1 MKKELFKSTLIY
13 LKNNYLWRH
22 DKNYIRVIFIITVC
36 SGVAFANCNS
46 RHPWLAA
53 SFVKTWQFYVLT
65 RCFIGVYMST
75 PLEEYLSSCNGK
87 PNAAMC
93 SYVANLQQ
101 VAEIGPEIAA
111 SIVNELEN
119 QRSHLKLVASEN
131 YCSLNVQ
138 AAMGNLLTD
147 KYAEGYPEHRYYGG
161 CVNIDAVEN
170 TAAREAEKLFG
181 AEYAYVQPHSGA
193 DTNLVAYWAILSAK
207 VETPTLEELGVKSLN
222 DLTAEQ
228 FDMLRKRFGNQRL
241 MGLDYSCGGHLTHG
255 YRMNVSARMFE
266 SHPYGVEEDTG
277 LLDYDKIEKQAM
289 EVKPLIL
296 LAGYSA
302 YPRKINFKRFRDIAD
317 KCGAVLMVDMAH
329 FAGLVAGKAFTDDY
343 DPVKWADIVTTT
355 THKTLRGPRGALIL
369 CKKEYADY
377 VNKGCPMV
385 LGGPLG
391 HVMAAKAIALKEANT
406 PAYREYAGNVVKNA
420 QALAEACKSLGM
432 PLQTGGTDNHLMLA
446 DVTVYG
452 LTGKQAEA
460 ALFNCGITA
469 NANALPYDKN
479 GAWWTSG
486 IRIGTPGLTTL
497 GFNTEDMKEVASII
511 DFVLKG
517 TKPGLTK
524 DGKPAKGK
532 INLDPKVQEEA
543 KKRVNK
549 LLSAHV
555 LYPEL
560 DLDFLKKEFVK

>member
-1 MKKELFKSTLIY
+1 
-13 LKNNYLWRH
+13 
-22 DKNYIRVIFIITVC
+22 
-36 SGVAFANCNS
+36 
-46 RHPWLAA
+46 
-53 SFVKTWQFYVLT
+53 
-65 RCFIGVYMST
+65 MST
-75 PLEEYLSSCNGK
+75 PLEEYLTLCGGK
-87 PNAAMC
+87 PNASMC
-93 SYVANLQQ
+93 AYVANLQQ
-101 VAEIGPEIAA
+101 VASVDSKIAA

-131 YCSLNVQ
+131 YCSLAVQ

-170 TAAREAEKLFG
+170 NAAREAEKLFG
-181 AEYAYVQPHSGA
+181 ADYAYVQPHSGA

-207 VETPTLEELGVKSLN
+207 VETPTLEELGVKSLAELK
-222 DLTAEQ
+222 DEQ

-266 SHPYGVEEDTG
+266 SHPYGVDEKTG
-277 LLDYDKIEKQAM
+277 LLDYDKIERQAM

-302 YPRKINFKRFRDIAD
+302 YPRAINFRRFREIAD

-329 FAGLVAGKAFTDDY
+329 FAGLVAGKVFTDDF

-355 THKTLRGPRGALIL
+355 THKTLRGPRGAMIL

-391 HVMAAKAIALKEANT
+391 HVMAAKAIAFKEANT
-406 PAYREYAGNVVKNA
+406 ASYREYTQNVVKNA
-420 QALAEACKSLGM
+420 KALSEACKSLGF
-432 PLQTGGTDNHLMLA
+432 PVQTGGTDNHLMLL

-460 ALFNCGITA
+460 ALFACGVTV

-486 IRIGTPGLTTL
+486 IRIGTPALTSL
-497 GFNTEDMKEVASII
+497 GFVEDEMKEVASII
-511 DFVLKG
+511 DLVLKG

-532 INLDPKVQEEA
+532 IELDPEIQKEA
-543 KKRVNK
+543 KKRVSA
-549 LLSAHV
+549 LLSSHV

-560 DLDFLKKEFVK
+560 DLDFLKKQFVK

>member
-1 MKKELFKSTLIY
+1 
-13 LKNNYLWRH
+13 
-22 DKNYIRVIFIITVC
+22 
-36 SGVAFANCNS
+36 
-46 RHPWLAA
+46 
-53 SFVKTWQFYVLT
+53 
-65 RCFIGVYMST
+65 MST
-75 PLEEYLSSCNGK
+75 PLEEYLTLCGGK
-87 PNAAMC
+87 PNASMC
-93 SYVANLQQ
+93 AYVANLQQ
-101 VAEIGPEIAA
+101 VASVDSKIAA

-131 YCSLNVQ
+131 YCSLAVQ

-170 TAAREAEKLFG
+170 NAAREAEKLFG
-181 AEYAYVQPHSGA
+181 ADYAYVQPHSGA

-207 VETPTLEELGVKSLN
+207 VETPTLEELGVKSLAELK
-222 DLTAEQ
+222 DEQ

-266 SHPYGVEEDTG
+266 SHPYGVDEKTG
-277 LLDYDKIEKQAM
+277 LLDYEKIERQAM

-302 YPRKINFKRFRDIAD
+302 YPRAINFRRFREIAD

-329 FAGLVAGKAFTDDY
+329 FAGLVAGKVFTDDF

-355 THKTLRGPRGALIL
+355 THKTLRGPRGAMIL

-391 HVMAAKAIALKEANT
+391 HVMAAKAIAFKEANT
-406 PAYREYAGNVVKNA
+406 ASYREYAQNVVKNA
-420 QALAEACKSLGM
+420 KVLSEACKSLGF
-432 PLQTGGTDNHLMLA
+432 PVQTGGTDNHLMLL

-460 ALFNCGITA
+460 ALFACGVTV

-486 IRIGTPGLTTL
+486 IRIGTPALTTL
-497 GFNTEDMKEVASII
+497 GFVEDEMKEVASII
-511 DFVLKG
+511 DLVLKG

-532 INLDPKVQEEA
+532 IELATHVQKEA
-543 KKRVNK
+543 KKRVSA
-549 LLSAHV
+549 LLSSHV

-560 DLDFLKKEFVK
+560 DLDFLKKQFAE

>member
-1 MKKELFKSTLIY
+1 MY
-13 LKNNYLWRH
+13 
-22 DKNYIRVIFIITVC
+22 
-36 SGVAFANCNS
+36 
-46 RHPWLAA
+46 
-53 SFVKTWQFYVLT
+53 
-65 RCFIGVYMST
+65 T
-75 PLEEYLSSCNGK
+75 PLEEYLTLCGGK
-87 PNAAMC
+87 PNASMC
-93 SYVANLQQ
+93 AYVANLQQ
-101 VAEIGPEIAA
+101 VASVDSKIAA

-131 YCSLNVQ
+131 YCSLAVQ

-170 TAAREAEKLFG
+170 NAAREAEKLFG
-181 AEYAYVQPHSGA
+181 ADYAYVQPHSGA

-207 VETPTLEELGVKSLN
+207 VETPTLEELGVKSLAELK
-222 DLTAEQ
+222 DEQ

-266 SHPYGVEEDTG
+266 SHPYGVDEKTG
-277 LLDYDKIEKQAM
+277 LLDYDEIERQAM

-302 YPRKINFKRFRDIAD
+302 YPRAINFRRFREIAD

-329 FAGLVAGKAFTDDY
+329 FAGLVAGKVFTDDF
-343 DPVKWADIVTTT
+343 DPVKWADIITTT
-355 THKTLRGPRGALIL
+355 THKTLRGPRGAMIL

-391 HVMAAKAIALKEANT
+391 HVMAAKAIAFKEANT
-406 PAYREYAGNVVKNA
+406 ASYREYAQNVVKNA
-420 QALAEACKSLGM
+420 KALSEACKSLGF
-432 PLQTGGTDNHLMLA
+432 PVQTGGTDNHLMLL

-460 ALFNCGITA
+460 ALFACGVTV

-486 IRIGTPGLTTL
+486 IRIGTPALTTL
-497 GFNTEDMKEVASII
+497 GFVEDEMKKVASII
-511 DFVLKG
+511 DLVLKG

-532 INLDPKVQEEA
+532 IELDPEIQKEA
-543 KKRVNK
+543 KKRVSA
-549 LLSAHV
+549 LLSSHV

-560 DLDFLKKEFVK
+560 DLDFLKKQFAE

>member
-1 MKKELFKSTLIY
+1 
-13 LKNNYLWRH
+13 
-22 DKNYIRVIFIITVC
+22 
-36 SGVAFANCNS
+36 
-46 RHPWLAA
+46 
-53 SFVKTWQFYVLT
+53 
-65 RCFIGVYMST
+65 MSS
-75 PLEEYLSSCNGK
+75 PLENYLSSCNGK
-87 PNAAMC
+87 INAAMTA
-93 SYVANLQQ
+93 YVANLEQ
-101 VAEIGPEIAA
+101 VAKVSPEIAS

-119 QRSHLKLVASEN
+119 QRTHLKLVASEN
-131 YCSLNVQ
+131 YCSLSVQ

-170 TAAREAEKLFG
+170 LAAREAEKLFG
-181 AEYAYVQPHSGA
+181 ADYAYVQPHSGA
-193 DTNLVAYWAILSAK
+193 DTNLVAYWAILSKK
-207 VETPTLEELGVKSLN
+207 VETPTLEELGVKSLGE
-222 DLTAEQ
+222 LTDEQ
-228 FDMLRKRFGNQRL
+228 FDSLRKKFGNQKL

-266 SHPYGVEEDTG
+266 SHPYGVDKETG
-277 LLDYDKIEKQAM
+277 LLDYDAIEKQAM

-296 LAGYSA
+296 LTGFSA
-302 YPRKINFKRFRDIAD
+302 YPRKINFKRFREIAD

-329 FAGLVAGKAFTDDY
+329 FAGLVAGKVFTDDY

-369 CKKEYADY
+369 CKAEYADY

-406 PAYREYAGNVVKNA
+406 DAYRQWASNVVKNA
-420 QALAEACKSLGM
+420 KALAEGCIAHGM
-432 PLQTGGTDNHLMLA
+432 PLQTGGTENHLMLV
-446 DVTVYG
+446 DVTCYG

-460 ALFNCGITA
+460 ALFKCGITA

-486 IRIGTPGLTTL
+486 IRIGTPALTTL
-497 GFNTEDMKEVASII
+497 GMNENDMKEVSDII

-524 DGKPAKGK
+524 EGKPAKGK
-532 INLDPKVQEEA
+532 IEISDETVA
-543 KKRVNK
+543 KARERVNA
-549 LLSAHV
+549 LLASHV

>member
-1 MKKELFKSTLIY
+1 
-13 LKNNYLWRH
+13 
-22 DKNYIRVIFIITVC
+22 
-36 SGVAFANCNS
+36 
-46 RHPWLAA
+46 
-53 SFVKTWQFYVLT
+53 
-65 RCFIGVYMST
+65 MST
-75 PLEEYLSSCNGK
+75 PIEDYLASCGNK
-87 PNAAMC
+87 PNAAMLA
-93 SYVANLQQ
+93 YVANLQQ
-101 VAEIGPEIAA
+101 TATVAPEIAA
-111 SIVNELEN
+111 SVVNELEN
-119 QRSHLKLVASEN
+119 QRRHLKLVASEN
-131 YCSLNVQ
+131 YCSLAVQ
-138 AAMGNLLTD
+138 ATMGNLLTD
-147 KYAEGYPEHRYYGG
+147 KYAEGFPEHRYYGG

-170 TAAREAEKLFG
+170 VAAREAEALFG
-181 AEYAYVQPHSGA
+181 ADYAYVQPHSGA

-207 VETPTLEELGVKSLN
+207 VETPTLEELGVKSLAE
-222 DLTAEQ
+222 LTDEQ
-228 FDMLRKRFGNQRL
+228 FDMLRKRFGNQKL

-266 SHPYGVEEDTG
+266 SHPYGVDRETG
-277 LLDYDKIEKQAM
+277 LLDYDAIEKQAM

-296 LAGYSA
+296 LTGYSA
-302 YPRKINFKRFRDIAD
+302 YPRKINFRRFREIAD

-329 FAGLVAGKAFTDDY
+329 FAGLVAGKVFTGDY

-369 CKKEYADY
+369 CKEQFKDY

-391 HVMAAKAIALKEANT
+391 HIMAAKAVAFKEART
-406 PAYREYAGNVVKNA
+406 PAYQQYAQNVVKNA
-420 QALAEACKSLGM
+420 QALAKSCQDKGM
-432 PLQTGGTDNHLMLA
+432 VLQTGGTENHLMLI
-446 DVTVYG
+446 DVTTYG

-460 ALFNCGITA
+460 ALFQCGVTA

-486 IRIGTPGLTTL
+486 IRVGTPGLTTL
-497 GFNTEDMKEVASII
+497 GMNEKDMEEVASII

-524 DGKPAKGK
+524 EGKPAKGK
-532 INLDPKVQEEA
+532 IDLDATVQAEA
-543 KKRVNK
+543 RKRVDA
-549 LLSAHV
+549 LLGAHV

>member
-1 MKKELFKSTLIY
+1 
-13 LKNNYLWRH
+13 
-22 DKNYIRVIFIITVC
+22 
-36 SGVAFANCNS
+36 
-46 RHPWLAA
+46 
-53 SFVKTWQFYVLT
+53 
-65 RCFIGVYMST
+65 MST

-101 VAEIGPEIAA
+101 VAAVGPEIAA

-170 TAAREAEKLFG
+170 TAAHEAEKLFG

-207 VETPTLEELGVKSLN
+207 IETPTLEELGVKSLN

-255 YRMNVSARMFE
+255 YRMNVSAGMFE

-302 YPRKINFKRFRDIAD
+302 YPRKINFKRFREIAD

-329 FAGLVAGKAFTDDY
+329 FAGLVAGKVLTDDF

-406 PAYREYAGNVVKNA
+406 SAYQEYAKNVVKNA
-420 QALAEACKSLGM
+420 QALAEACMALGM
-432 PLQTGGTDNHLMLA
+432 PLQTGGTDNHLMLV

-543 KKRVNK
+543 KNRVNK

>member
-1 MKKELFKSTLIY
+1 
-13 LKNNYLWRH
+13 
-22 DKNYIRVIFIITVC
+22 
-36 SGVAFANCNS
+36 
-46 RHPWLAA
+46 
-53 SFVKTWQFYVLT
+53 
-65 RCFIGVYMST
+65 MST

-87 PNAAMC
+87 PNAAMTA
-93 SYVANLQQ
+93 YVANLQQ
-101 VAEIGPEIAA
+101 VAAVGPDIAA
-111 SIVNELEN
+111 SIVNEIEN

-131 YCSLNVQ
+131 YCSLSVQ
-138 AAMGNLLTD
+138 SAMGNLLTD

-161 CVNIDAVEN
+161 CINVDAIEM
-170 TAAREAEKLFG
+170 TAAKEAMELFG

-228 FDMLRKRFGNQRL
+228 FDSLRKKFGNQKL

-255 YRMNVSARMFE
+255 YKMNVSARMFE
-266 SHPYGVEEDTG
+266 SHPYGVDKETG
-277 LLDYDKIEKQAM
+277 LLDYDAIEKQAM

-296 LAGYSA
+296 LTGYSA
-302 YPRKINFKRFRDIAD
+302 YPRKINFKRFREIAD

-329 FAGLVAGKAFTDDY
+329 FAGLVAGKVFEGDY

-355 THKTLRGPRGALIL
+355 THKTLRGPRGAMIL
-369 CKKEYADY
+369 CKKEFEDY

-385 LGGPLG
+385 LGGPLP
-391 HVMAAKAIALKEANT
+391 HVMAAKAIAFKEART
-406 PAYREYAGNVVKNA
+406 PEYQKWAHQVVKNA
-420 QALAEACKSLGM
+420 QALAEGCKSFGM
-432 PLQTGGTDNHLMLA
+432 PLQTDGTDNHLMLV

-460 ALFNCGITA
+460 ALFQCGVTA

-486 IRIGTPGLTTL
+486 IRIGTPALTTL
-497 GFNTEDMKEVASII
+497 GMNEDDMKEVASII
-511 DFVLKG
+511 DFILKG
-517 TKPGLTK
+517 TKPGVTK
-524 DGKPAKGK
+524 EGKPAKGK
-532 INLDPKVQEEA
+532 IALDSKVQEEA
-543 KKRVNK
+543 KKRVQK
-549 LLSAHV
+549 LLSSHV

-560 DLDFLKKEFVK
+560 DLEFLKKEFVK

>member
-1 MKKELFKSTLIY
+1 
-13 LKNNYLWRH
+13 
-22 DKNYIRVIFIITVC
+22 
-36 SGVAFANCNS
+36 
-46 RHPWLAA
+46 
-53 SFVKTWQFYVLT
+53 
-65 RCFIGVYMST
+65 MST
-75 PLEEYLSSCNGK
+75 PLEEYLTLCGGK
-87 PNAAMC
+87 PNASMC
-93 SYVANLQQ
+93 AYVANLQQ
-101 VAEIGPEIAA
+101 VASVDSKIAA
-111 SIVNELEN
+111 SVVNELEN

-131 YCSLNVQ
+131 YCSLAVQ

-181 AEYAYVQPHSGA
+181 ADYAYVQPHSGA

-207 VETPTLEELGVKSLN
+207 VETPTLEELGVKSL
-222 DLTAEQ
+222 AELKDDE

-266 SHPYGVEEDTG
+266 SHPYGVDEKTG
-277 LLDYDKIEKQAM
+277 LLDYDKIERQAM
-289 EVKPLIL
+289 DVKPLIL

-302 YPRKINFKRFRDIAD
+302 YPRAINFRRFREIAD

-329 FAGLVAGKAFTDDY
+329 FAGLVAGKVFTDDF

-355 THKTLRGPRGALIL
+355 THKTLRGPRGAMIL

-391 HVMAAKAIALKEANT
+391 HVIAAKAIAFKEANT
-406 PAYREYAGNVVKNA
+406 ASYREYAQNVVKNA
-420 QALAEACKSLGM
+420 KALSEACKSLGF
-432 PLQTGGTDNHLMLA
+432 PVQTGGTDNHLMLL

-460 ALFNCGITA
+460 ALFACGVTV

-486 IRIGTPGLTTL
+486 IRIGTPALTTL
-497 GFNTEDMKEVASII
+497 GFVEDEMKEVASII
-511 DFVLKG
+511 DLVLKG

-532 INLDPKVQEEA
+532 IELDPEIQKEA
-543 KKRVNK
+543 KKRVSA
-549 LLSAHV
+549 LLSSHV

-560 DLDFLKKEFVK
+560 DLDFLKKQFAE

>member
-1 MKKELFKSTLIY
+1 M
-13 LKNNYLWRH
+13 
-22 DKNYIRVIFIITVC
+22 
-36 SGVAFANCNS
+36 
-46 RHPWLAA
+46 
-53 SFVKTWQFYVLT
+53 
-65 RCFIGVYMST
+65 T
-75 PLEEYLSSCNGK
+75 PLEEYLELCNGK
-87 PNAAMC
+87 PNVAMT

-101 VAEIGPEIAA
+101 VQAVAPEIAA

-147 KYAEGYPEHRYYGG
+147 KYAEGFPEHRYYGG

-170 TAAREAEKLFG
+170 TAAREAEALFG
-181 AEYAYVQPHSGA
+181 ADYAYVQPHSGA
-193 DTNLVAYWAILSAK
+193 DTNLVAYWAILSKK
-207 VETPTLEELGVKSLN
+207 VETPTLEEMGVKSLAE
-222 DLTAEQ
+222 LTDAQ
-228 FDMLRKRFGNQRL
+228 FDELRHRFGNQRL

-266 SHPYGVEEDTG
+266 SHPYGVDKETG
-277 LLDYDKIEKQAM
+277 LLDYDAIEKQAM

-296 LAGYSA
+296 LAGFSA
-302 YPRKINFKRFRDIAD
+302 YPRKIDFKRFREIAD

-329 FAGLVAGKAFTDDY
+329 FAGLVAGKVLTGDY

-369 CKKEYADY
+369 CKAEYADY

-391 HVMAAKAIALKEANT
+391 HVMAAKAVALKEART
-406 PAYREYAGNVVKNA
+406 PEYQKYAQNVVKNA
-420 QALAEACKSLGM
+420 KALAASCIERGM
-432 PLQTGGTDNHLMLA
+432 TLQTGGTDNHLMLV
-446 DVTVYG
+446 DVSTYG

-460 ALFNCGITA
+460 ALFKCGVTA

-497 GFNTEDMKEVASII
+497 GMNENDMKEVADII

-517 TKPGLTK
+517 TKPGVTK
-524 DGKPAKGK
+524 EGKPAKGK
-532 INLDPKVQEEA
+532 IVLDEAVEAEA
-543 KKRVNK
+543 KKRVQN
-549 LLSAHV
+549 LLSQHV

-560 DLDFLKKEFVK
+560 DLGLLKKWFVA

>member
-1 MKKELFKSTLIY
+1 
-13 LKNNYLWRH
+13 
-22 DKNYIRVIFIITVC
+22 
-36 SGVAFANCNS
+36 
-46 RHPWLAA
+46 
-53 SFVKTWQFYVLT
+53 
-65 RCFIGVYMST
+65 MST
-75 PLEEYLSSCNGK
+75 PLENYLAKSNGK
-87 PNAAMC
+87 PNAA
-93 SYVANLQQ
+93 
-101 VAEIGPEIAA
+101 I
-111 SIVNELEN
+111 
-119 QRSHLKLVASEN
+119 HLKLVASEN

-181 AEYAYVQPHSGA
+181 ADYAYVQPHSGA
-193 DTNLVAYWAILSAK
+193 DANLVAYWAILSK
-207 VETPTLEELGVKSLN
+207 KIETPTLEELGVKSLA
-222 DLTAEQ
+222 DLTDAQ
-228 FDMLRKRFGNQRL
+228 FDDLRKKFGNQKL

-266 SHPYGVEEDTG
+266 SHPYGVDKETG
-277 LLDYDKIEKQAM
+277 LLDYDAIEKQAM

-296 LAGYSA
+296 LTGFSA
-302 YPRKINFKRFRDIAD
+302 YPRKIDFKRFRAIAD
-317 KCGAVLMVDMAH
+317 KCGATLMVDMAH
-329 FAGLVAGKAFTDDY
+329 FAGLVAGKVWTGDN
-343 DPVKWADIVTTT
+343 DPVKWADVVTTT
-355 THKTLRGPRGALIL
+355 THKTLRGPRGSIIL

-406 PAYREYAGNVVKNA
+406 QAYRDWASQVVKNA
-420 QALAEACKSLGM
+420 QALAKSCMDLGM
-432 PLQTGGTDNHLMLA
+432 VLQTGGTEDHLML
-446 DVTVYG
+446 
-452 LTGKQAEA
+452 EA
-460 ALFNCGITA
+460 ALFQCGVTA

-497 GFNTEDMKEVASII
+497 GMNEKDMAEVASII

-524 DGKPAKGK
+524 EGKPAKGK
-532 INLDPKVQEEA
+532 IDLDASVQA
-543 KKRVNK
+543 KAKERVNA

-560 DLDFLKKEFVK
+560 DLDFLKKEFCN

>member
-1 MKKELFKSTLIY
+1 
-13 LKNNYLWRH
+13 
-22 DKNYIRVIFIITVC
+22 
-36 SGVAFANCNS
+36 
-46 RHPWLAA
+46 
-53 SFVKTWQFYVLT
+53 
-65 RCFIGVYMST
+65 MST
-75 PLEEYLSSCNGK
+75 PIENYLAACGNK
-87 PNAAMC
+87 PNPAMIA
-93 SYVANLQQ
+93 YVANLQQ
-101 VAEIGPEIAA
+101 VAAVGPDIAA

-170 TAAREAEKLFG
+170 TAAREAEALFG
-181 AEYAYVQPHSGA
+181 ADYAYVQPHSGA
-193 DTNLVAYWAILSAK
+193 DTNLVAYWAILSK
-207 VETPTLEELGVKSLN
+207 KIETPTLEELGVKSLAE
-222 DLTAEQ
+222 LTDEQ
-228 FDMLRKRFGNQRL
+228 FDMLRKKFGNQRL

-266 SHPYGVEEDTG
+266 SHPYGVDKETG
-277 LLDYDKIEKQAM
+277 LLDYDAIEKQAM

-296 LAGYSA
+296 LTGFSA
-302 YPRKINFKRFRDIAD
+302 YPRKINFRRFREIAD

-329 FAGLVAGKAFTDDY
+329 FAGLVAGKVFTDDF
-343 DPVKWADIVTTT
+343 DPVKWADVVTTT
-355 THKTLRGPRGALIL
+355 THKTLRGPRGAMIL
-369 CKKEYADY
+369 CKKEFADY

-391 HVMAAKAIALKEANT
+391 HIMAAKAIAFKEART
-406 PAYREYAGNVVKNA
+406 EAYRNYAQNVVKNA
-420 QALAEACKSLGM
+420 KVLADECMKLGM
-432 PLQTGGTDNHLMLA
+432 TLQTGGTDNHLMLI
-446 DVTVYG
+446 DVTTYG

-460 ALFNCGITA
+460 ALFKCGITA

-486 IRIGTPGLTTL
+486 IRVGTPGLTTL
-497 GFNTEDMKEVASII
+497 GMNGDDMKEVASLI

-524 DGKPAKGK
+524 EGKPAKGK
-532 INLDPKVQEEA
+532 IVLDEKTESEA
-543 KKRVNK
+543 KSRVQK
-549 LLSAHV
+549 LLKAHM

>member
-1 MKKELFKSTLIY
+1 MY
-13 LKNNYLWRH
+13 
-22 DKNYIRVIFIITVC
+22 
-36 SGVAFANCNS
+36 
-46 RHPWLAA
+46 
-53 SFVKTWQFYVLT
+53 
-65 RCFIGVYMST
+65 T
-75 PLEEYLSSCNGK
+75 PLEEYLSLCGGK
-87 PNAAMC
+87 PNASMC
-93 SYVANLQQ
+93 AYVANLQQ
-101 VAEIGPEIAA
+101 VASVDSKIAA
-111 SIVNELEN
+111 SVVNELEN

-131 YCSLNVQ
+131 YCSLAVQ

-181 AEYAYVQPHSGA
+181 ADYAYVQPHSGA

-207 VETPTLEELGVKSLN
+207 VETPTLEELGVKSL
-222 DLTAEQ
+222 AELKDDE

-266 SHPYGVEEDTG
+266 SHPYGVDEKTG
-277 LLDYDKIEKQAM
+277 LLDYDKIERQAM

-302 YPRKINFKRFRDIAD
+302 YPRAINFRRFREIAD

-329 FAGLVAGKAFTDDY
+329 FAGLVAGKVFTDDF

-355 THKTLRGPRGALIL
+355 THKTLRGPRGAMIL

-391 HVMAAKAIALKEANT
+391 HVMAAKAIAFKEANT
-406 PAYREYAGNVVKNA
+406 ASYRGYAKNVVKNA
-420 QALAEACKSLGM
+420 KALSEACKSLGF
-432 PLQTGGTDNHLMLA
+432 PVQTGGTDNHLMLV

-460 ALFNCGITA
+460 ALFACGVTV

-486 IRIGTPGLTTL
+486 IRIGTPALTTL
-497 GFNTEDMKEVASII
+497 GFVEDEMKEVASII
-511 DFVLKG
+511 DLVLKG

-532 INLDPKVQEEA
+532 IELDPEIQKEA
-543 KKRVNK
+543 KKRVSA
-549 LLSAHV
+549 LLSSHV

-560 DLDFLKKEFVK
+560 DLDFLKKQFVK

>member
-1 MKKELFKSTLIY
+1 
-13 LKNNYLWRH
+13 
-22 DKNYIRVIFIITVC
+22 
-36 SGVAFANCNS
+36 
-46 RHPWLAA
+46 
-53 SFVKTWQFYVLT
+53 
-65 RCFIGVYMST
+65 MST
-75 PLEEYLSSCNGK
+75 PLEEYLTLCGGK
-87 PNAAMC
+87 PNASMC
-93 SYVANLQQ
+93 AYVANLQQ
-101 VAEIGPEIAA
+101 VASVDSKIAA

-131 YCSLNVQ
+131 YCSLGVQ

-170 TAAREAEKLFG
+170 NAAREAEKLFE
-181 AEYAYVQPHSGA
+181 ADYAYVQPHSGA

-207 VETPTLEELGVKSLN
+207 VETPTLEELGVKSLAELK
-222 DLTAEQ
+222 DEQ

-266 SHPYGVEEDTG
+266 SHPYGVDEKTG
-277 LLDYDKIEKQAM
+277 LLDYDKIEHQAM

-302 YPRKINFKRFRDIAD
+302 YPRAINFRRFREIAD

-329 FAGLVAGKAFTDDY
+329 FAGLVAGKVFTDDF

-355 THKTLRGPRGALIL
+355 THKTLRGPRGAMIL
-369 CKKEYADY
+369 CKKEYSDY

-391 HVMAAKAIALKEANT
+391 HVMAAKAIAFKEANT
-406 PAYREYAGNVVKNA
+406 ASYRGYAQNVVKNA
-420 QALAEACKSLGM
+420 KALSEACKSLGF
-432 PLQTGGTDNHLMLA
+432 PIQTGGTDNHLMLL

-460 ALFNCGITA
+460 ALFACGVTV

-486 IRIGTPGLTTL
+486 IRIGTPALTTL
-497 GFNTEDMKEVASII
+497 GFVEDEMKEVASII
-511 DFVLKG
+511 DLVLKG

-532 INLDPKVQEEA
+532 IELDPQVQKEA
-543 KKRVNK
+543 KKRVSV
-549 LLSAHV
+549 LLSSHV

-560 DLDFLKKEFVK
+560 DLDFLKKQFAE